1 MPRTLPRASAIIV
14 LLLTYPDSAVAEET
28 FDTHFMMGGMKDQK
42 LSNFHIDDKK
52 PMPGDY
58 ELDIY
63 VNKQWRGKYDI
74 AVDEDPDNTCIPYAM
89 LSKLGIS
96 TRGLAQKKPAD
107 CLALKTVVRG
117 GSYSFDIG
125 TFRLD
130 LAVPQAFVNEV
141 EAGYVLPENWDRGI
155 NAFYTSYYLSQYFS
169 DYKHAGNNKSTYARF
184 SSGINLLGWQ
194 LHSDASYNKAD
205 DSRGEWKSN
214 TLYLERGIGSMLA
227 TLRAGEMYTSADIF
241 DAVRFRG
248 VRIYRDMQ
256 MLPESKQNF
265 TPLVQG
271 IARSNALVTIEQNNF
286 IVYQKEVPPGPFA
299 IADLQLAGGGADLDV
314 TVKEADGSVTRYLV
328 PFAAVPNMLQP
339 GVAKYDVVA
348 GRSAIEGASN
358 QADFAQLSY
367 QYGVNNVLT
376 LYGGTMLSDDYYAF
390 TLGTGWNTRLGAISV
405 DATRSHSK
413 QDNGDVFDGQS
424 YQIAYNK
431 YLTQTATRFGL
442 AAYRYSSR
450 DYRTFNDHV
459 WADNRREYKRDEND
473 IYDIGDYYQND
484 FGRKNSFSAN
494 VSQSLPEGWG
504 SLALSSLWRDYWGRS
519 GSSKDYQLSYSNRWR
534 QIGYTVS
541 ASQTYDDD
549 RREDK
554 RFNLFFSIPFAWGDG
569 ITTPRRHVNLSN
581 STLFDD
587 KGFASNNT
595 GLTGTLGQRD
605 QFNYGVNVSHQ
616 RQRSETTAGA
626 NLTWNT
632 PFAMLNGSYSQSSE
646 YTQSGASLS
655 GGVVAWS
662 GGVNLANQLSETF
675 AVMQAPGLE
684 GAWVNGQKYRTT
696 DKKGTVVYDNLTP
709 YRENP
714 LMLDTS
720 QSESETELR
729 GNRKVVAP
737 YRGAV
742 MQVEFA
748 TDRRKPWFIRALRRD
763 GSPLA
768 FGYEVEDEHGH
779 NIGVVGQG
787 SQLFIRTNDVPPV
800 IYVATGRAQ
809 QNKCAITFDN
819 KIDESHVYICQ

>member
-1 MPRTLPRASAIIV
+1 MPRTLPRVSAIII
-14 LLLTYPDSAVAEET
+14 LLLTYPDSVVAEET

-63 VNKQWRGKYDI
+63 VNKQWRGKYAI
-74 AVDEDPDNTCIPYAM
+74 AVDEEPDNTCIPYAM

-96 TRGLAQKKPAD
+96 TQGLEQKKPAD

-155 NAFYTSYYLSQYFS
+155 NAFYSSYYLSQYFS

-184 SSGINLLGWQ
+184 SSGVNLLGWQ

-286 IVYQKEVPPGPFA
+286 IVYQKEVPPGPFS

-358 QADFAQLSY
+358 QADFTQLSY

-459 WADNRREYKRDEND
+459 WANNKREYERDEND

-549 RREDK
+549 QREDK
-554 RFNLFFSIPFAWGDG
+554 RFNLFFSIPFDWGDG

-632 PFAMLNGSYSQSSE
+632 PFATLNGSYSQSSE

-742 MQVEFA
+742 MQVQFA

-800 IYVATGRAQ
+800 IYVATGQPQ